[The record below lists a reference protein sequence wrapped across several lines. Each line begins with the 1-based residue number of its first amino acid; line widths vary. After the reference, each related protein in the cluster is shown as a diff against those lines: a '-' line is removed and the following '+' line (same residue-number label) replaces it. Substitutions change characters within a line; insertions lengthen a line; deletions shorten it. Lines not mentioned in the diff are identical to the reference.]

1 MQNKQ
6 SNTSFRE
13 TKPLVSFIIPYY
25 NLPVHLLQEC
35 IESILRLS
43 LRPFEREII
52 IVDDGSDVS
61 PVKDLP
67 DSEDGI
73 IYIRQKN
80 AGLSVARNKGLDI
93 AKGTFIQ
100 FVDADDQLI
109 KDTYEQCLSI
119 IRHHI
124 QDADMVLFDFST
136 NPHVKPAPLSVLPV
150 SGTVYMHDNNIHGS
164 ACSYLFR
171 QSILGELR
179 FTPGIYHEDE
189 EFTPQL
195 LLRAEEVYPTCVKAY
210 YYNQREGS
218 ITSSKHPAD
227 TEKRLNDREGIIL
240 RLHDLCDK
248 LPRHDSM
255 ALERR
260 IAQLT
265 MDYIYKVI
273 LETRS
278 AKVLDQRLQRLHD
291 KGLFPL
297 PNVNYSTKYSW
308 FRRMSNSAVGR
319 QTLLRLLPLLQ
330 KER

>member
-1 MQNKQ
+1 MQNQ
-6 SNTSFRE
+6 PVHTSIRKAE
-13 TKPLVSFIIPYY
+13 PLVSFIITYY
-25 NLPVHLLQEC
+25 NLPVQMLQEC

-43 LRPFEREII
+43 LHPSEREII
-52 IVDDGSDVS
+52 VVDDGSDYS

-67 DSEDGI
+67 DCEDDI

-80 AGLSVARNKGLDI
+80 AGLSMARNKGLDM
-93 AKGTFIQ
+93 AKGTFVQ

-109 KDTYEQCLSI
+109 QDTYEQCLGI
-119 IRHHI
+119 VRHHI
-124 QDADMVLFDFST
+124 LDVDMVLLDFSAT
-136 NPHVKPAPLSVLPV
+136 PHAKPAALNVLPV
-150 SGTVYMHDNNIHGS
+150 SGTVYMHDNNIHGT
-164 ACSYLFR
+164 AWGYLFR
-171 QSILGELR
+171 RSILGELR

-195 LLRAEEVYPTCVKAY
+195 LLRAEEVYPTRVKAY
-210 YYNQREGS
+210 YYHQREGS
-218 ITSSKHPAD
+218 ITSSKTPAN
-227 TEKRLNDREGIIL
+227 TEKRINDFEGIIL
-240 RLHDLCDK
+240 RLHELCDK
-248 LPRHDSM
+248 LPRQDRM

-278 AKVLDQRLQRLHD
+278 AKVLDNRLQRLHN

-297 PNVNYSTKYSW
+297 PDVYYSAKYNW
-308 FRRMSNSAVGR
+308 FRRMSNSSLGR
-319 QTLLRLLPLLQ
+319 QVLLHLLPLIH